1 MFWTFVSAAIVTNFV
16 LVYFLG
22 LCPVIGVTNKSAT
35 GVRLGLATTFVMVLA
50 SLAAWVLNRFVLAN
64 APYLRVISFIVAIA
78 SIVQIVELL
87 VKKVSP
93 GLFKELGI
101 FLPLIASNSQVLGL
115 TIFQTNR
122 GYTLVQGLL
131 FAIGGGLGIT
141 AVLSLVGGI
150 RERIGFAPIPA
161 VARGPALVFI
171 IVAMLS
177 LVGGIRER
185 MEFAPIP
192 AIARGPAL
200 VFIIVAALSLVF
212 MGFAGIGTA

>member
-1 MFWTFVSAAIVTNFV
+1 MSNLLWTFISAAIVTNFV

-35 GVRLGLATTFVMVLA
+35 GLRLGLATTFVMVLA
-50 SLAAWVLNRFVLAN
+50 SLAAWVLNTFVLGA
-64 APYLRVISFIVAIA
+64 APFLRVIAFVVAIA
-78 SIVQIVELL
+78 SIVQITELF
-87 VKKVSP
+87 VKKTTPS
-93 GLFKELGI
+93 LYRELGI

-122 GYTLVQGLL
+122 GYTLVEGLM
-131 FAIGGGLGIT
+131 FAVGGGLGIT

-150 RERIGFAPIPA
+150 RER
-161 VARGPALVFI
+161 
-171 IVAMLS
+171 MQ
-177 LVGGIRER
+177 
-185 MEFAPIP
+185 FAPIP

-212 MGFAGIGTA
+212 RGFAGMGTA